1 MKKPLVAALA
11 LAIASLSGCG
21 APPADAP
28 VAATPAATE
37 AAPAEQANPFFA
49 PSPLQFGYP
58 AFDTIRDEHYAPAL
72 ERGMAEQQAEM
83 LAIAGSADAPSFENT
98 IVAMERSGEI
108 LDRVTRVFFGLAGAH
123 TNETIQKVQGEMAP
137 KMAAHM
143 DAILLNEALF
153 ARVKALHEQR
163 AQLGLDP
170 ESLRLLERYHTD
182 FVRAGAQLDAA
193 QKERM
198 KAMNA
203 ELAALQNT
211 YSQNV
216 LKEVNASAV
225 RFDSAEELAG
235 LDAATIAAA
244 AEAAKAAGHEGKF
257 QIALQNTTGQPPL
270 TNMTNRASRQKLFEA
285 SLVRGS
291 RGGEFDNREVL
302 AKILK
307 LRAERAQ
314 LLGYANHA
322 AFVLEDATAATPEAV
337 NSMLSRLAP
346 SAVAN
351 ARREAADMQALID
364 KDGGGFQLAAWDWAH
379 YAEKVR
385 QARYDFDESQL
396 RPYFELDNV
405 LVNGVFHAATELF
418 GITFKARPDLPVY
431 HPDVRVWEIFDTDG
445 SSLALLVGDFY
456 ARPTKRGGAWA
467 NAYVAQSHLLGRKP
481 VIGNH
486 LNVPKPPAGEPT
498 LLTFSEANTLF
509 HEFGHNLHAMFSDVR
524 YPRFSGTS
532 VPRDFVEY
540 PSQVNEMWATWPS
553 ILANYAKHHVTGEP
567 IPQALLDK
575 VQATEKFN
583 QGFASTEYLAA
594 SLLDQA
600 FHQLTPDQVPT
611 DVIAFEAEA
620 LKQAGVDYPLV
631 PPRYRS
637 TYFSHIIGGYSA
649 GYYSYIWSEVL
660 DADSV
665 KWFNENGGLT
675 RANGDHFRKTL
686 LSRGGSKDAMQ
697 LFRDFA
703 GRDPDI
709 QPLLV
714 RRGFDGDVN

>member
-11 LAIASLSGCG
+11 LALTSLAGCG
-21 APPADAP
+21 TPSGDPPAAAAP
-28 VAATPAATE
+28 TIAE

-49 PSPLQFGYP
+49 PSPLPFGYP
-58 AFDTIRDEHYAPAL
+58 AFDAIRDEHFAPAF

-83 LAIAGSADAPSFENT
+83 LAIAGNPEPASFENT
-98 IVAMERSGEI
+98 IVAMERSGAI
-108 LDRVTRVFFGLAGAH
+108 LDRVNRVFFGLAGAH
-123 TNETIQKVQGEMAP
+123 TNEAIQKVQGEMAP
-137 KMAAHM
+137 RLAAHL

-153 ARVKALHEQR
+153 ARVKGLHEQR
-163 AQLGLDP
+163 ADLGLDA

-182 FVRAGAQLDAA
+182 FIRAGAQLDAA

-225 RFDSAEELAG
+225 LFETADELAG
-235 LDAATIAAA
+235 LDAAAIAAA
-244 AEAAKAAGHEGKF
+244 ADAAKAAGHEGKF

-270 TNMTNRASRQKLFEA
+270 TNLTQRASRQQLFEA
-285 SLVRGS
+285 SVARGS

-314 LLGYANHA
+314 LLGYPNHA
-322 AFVLEDATAATPEAV
+322 AFVLEDATAKTPEAV
-337 NSMLSRLAP
+337 NAMLARLAP

-351 ARREAADMQALID
+351 ARREAAEMQALVD
-364 KDGGGFQLAAWDWAH
+364 AEGGDFQLAAWDWAH

-385 QARYDFDESQL
+385 KAKYDFDESQL
-396 RPYFELDNV
+396 RPYFELENV
-405 LVNGVFHAATELF
+405 LVNGVFFAATELY
-418 GITFKARPDLPVY
+418 GITFKPRPDLPTY
-431 HPDVRVWEIFDTDG
+431 HPDVKAWEVFDTDG
-445 SSLALLVGDFY
+445 SSRALLVVDMY
-456 ARPTKRGGAWA
+456 ARPSKRGGAWA
-467 NAYVAQSHLLGRKP
+467 NAYVAQSELLGQKP

-486 LNVPKPPAGEPT
+486 LNVPKPPEGQPT

-509 HEFGHNLHAMFSDVR
+509 HEFGHNLHQIFSSVK

-553 ILANYAKHHVTGEP
+553 ILANYAKHHQTGEP

-575 VQATEKFN
+575 VEATEKFN

-594 SLLDQA
+594 SLIDQA
-600 FHQLTPDQVPT
+600 MHQLTPEQVPA
-611 DVIAFEAEA
+611 DVIAFEAES
-620 LKQAGVDYPLV
+620 LKKAGVDYALV
-631 PPRYRS
+631 PPRYRAA
-637 TYFSHIIGGYSA
+637 YFSHIIGGYSA

-665 KWFNENGGLT
+665 KWFKENGGLT
-675 RANGDHFRKTL
+675 RANGDHFRNTL

-714 RRGFDGDVN
+714 RRGFDGDVK